1 MSDFLLDT
9 DVLIRCLRGV
19 PETLELA
26 RSLTEEGDLH
36 VSVWSHLEIM
46 TLADPKEEKRT
57 LEFLTPFILHPINDP
72 IAHRAALLL
81 KNGAASE
88 RPLAFGEAVVAATA
102 IQHGLIL
109 VTYSSGNLPQLSEL
123 KIYPLGEAA
132 VQRGVK

>member
-19 PETLELA
+19 SETLELA
-26 RSLTEEGDLH
+26 SSLTEEGDLH

-46 TLADPKEEKRT
+46 TLADPKEEKST
-57 LEFLTPFILHPINDP
+57 LEFLAPFILHPINDA
-72 IAHRAALLL
+72 IAQRAAAML
-81 KNGAASE
+81 KTAAAGA

-109 VTYSSGNLPQLSEL
+109 VTYSSGNLSQLSEL
-123 KIYPLGEAA
+123 KIFPLAETA